1 MNAVVQPVTGFK
13 VRALRAQFPVLAQE
27 VNGQPL
33 IYLDNAATTQKPR
46 MVVEAICDYYYRD
59 NANVHRGVHTLSERA
74 TSAMESA
81 RDKLQRLL
89 NAPAR
94 EEVIFT
100 RGTTEAINLVAHGF
114 GEGVLQPGDEVLIT
128 ELEHHANIVPWQ
140 EACRRSGAT
149 LVVVP
154 INDAGEVELE
164 AFQARLSKRTR
175 IAAFSHVSNAL
186 GTVNPVAEMCRLAKA
201 SGAAV
206 LIDGAQAIA
215 HARVD
220 VQALDCDFYTLSGHK
235 MYGPTGIGALWGRRE
250 WLERLPVYQT
260 GGDMIR
266 TVSFN
271 GSTYSGLPYKFEAG
285 TPDIAGAIG
294 LGVAVDFLDS
304 LPWDAMVAH
313 EEALLARA
321 TELADAFPGLRRIG
335 SAQHR
340 AGVLSFVLDGV
351 HPHDVGTFMDF
362 EGIALRTGHHCAMP
376 VMEHYG
382 VPATIRASFACYNTL
397 EEVDILFQALE
408 RVRATFAA

>member
-1 MNAVVQPVTGFK
+1 MNAVVQPVTGFN
-13 VRALRAQFPVLAQE
+13 VRALRTQFPVLAQE

-46 MVVEAICDYYYRD
+46 MVVDAICDYYYRD

-89 NAPAR
+89 NAPSR

>member
-74 TSAMESA
+74 TSAMEGA

-89 NAPAR
+89 NAPSR

-164 AFQARLSKRTR
+164 AFQARLSERTR

-266 TVSFN
+266 TVSFS

-285 TPDIAGAIG
+285 TPNIAGAIG
-294 LGVAVDFLDS
+294 LGVAVDFLNS
-304 LPWDAMVAH
+304 LPWNAMVAH

-321 TELADAFPGLRRIG
+321 IELAEAFPGLRRIG

-376 VMEHYG
+376 VMERYG